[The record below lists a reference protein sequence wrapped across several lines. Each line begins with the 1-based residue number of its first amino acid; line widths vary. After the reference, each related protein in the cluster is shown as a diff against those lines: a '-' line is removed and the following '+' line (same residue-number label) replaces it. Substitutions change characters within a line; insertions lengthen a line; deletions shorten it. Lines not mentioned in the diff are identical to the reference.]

1 MPKDKSNEIKGKT
14 SDSEMTN
21 PDLFS
26 VPTYCMLRAIFIIPH
41 VERLEC

>member
-1 MPKDKSNEIKGKT
+1 MPKDKIKLNQGKT

-26 VPTYCMLRAIFIIPH
+26 VFTYCVLRAIFIIPH
-41 VERLEC
+41 VEAA